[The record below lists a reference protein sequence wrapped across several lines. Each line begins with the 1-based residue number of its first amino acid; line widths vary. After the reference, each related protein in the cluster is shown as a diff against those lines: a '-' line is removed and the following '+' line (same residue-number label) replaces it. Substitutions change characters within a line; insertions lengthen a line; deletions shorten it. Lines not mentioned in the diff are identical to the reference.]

1 MVTLFLKKSRNESDL
16 IHFSKS
22 EINFMTSVFIP
33 LGCKPK
39 MEKSPLHVLHVKC
52 LNFVYLKRGFWLH
65 SLFSA
70 EVSDL
75 NLQGPNTF
83 EMNLFSFKYYGI
95 VEPNLWCVQEQS
107 DLRKWESS
115 LSEIYRLLF
124 VIYDS

>member
-1 MVTLFLKKSRNESDL
+1 MKY
-16 IHFSKS
+16 
-22 EINFMTSVFIP
+22 
-33 LGCKPK
+33 
-39 MEKSPLHVLHVKC
+39 LH
-52 LNFVYLKRGFWLH
+52 FVYLKRGFWLH

-107 DLRKWESS
+107 DLREVNPKF
-115 LSEIYRLLF
+115 SEICRLVF
-124 VIYDS
+124 IIYDS